1 MKPTKMRNKRIY
13 RATNQVVNKQISAP
27 LSKDL
32 RKKYTRRS
40 VRIMVDDTAKVIR
53 GEYKGITGKVSKIS
67 TNNSSIA
74 IEGNKKEKLKGD
86 KIDVYIHSS
95 NVIVTSLNT
104 DDKWR
109 IKILEKKPKS
119 KIKSMKADV
128 KKKDDV
134 KSAAKKKDNVK
145 SAAKKKDDVKSAA
158 KKKDKISKKK
168 DKKECE
174 KIMGSIAGSKKLKR
188 QMAPTFWGINRKEK
202 RFVITVRPGSHP
214 KNNSIP
220 TAVLLRDTIKKVK
233 TLREA
238 KSSIY
243 GGKIKVDGIIQKSL
257 HHSIGLMDVVELEG
271 TTDVYR
277 LIPKNGHIL
286 EPLKIN
292 ANEKSKKLVKVN
304 SKTTIK
310 GGKTQLGFHD
320 GRTII
325 TDVDT
330 NVDDTCLLQ
339 IPEQKILDVIKF
351 EKNSQVIV
359 TRGINAGRIGII
371 NELKQGT
378 FTLPKRIN
386 LLIDDKTIEIPA
398 NITMVVGKEKPLIQI
413 R

>member
-1 MKPTKMRNKRIY
+1 
-13 RATNQVVNKQISAP
+13 
-27 LSKDL
+27 
-32 RKKYTRRS
+32 
-40 VRIMVDDTAKVIR
+40 
-53 GEYKGITGKVSKIS
+53 
-67 TNNSSIA
+67 
-74 IEGNKKEKLKGD
+74 
-86 KIDVYIHSS
+86 
-95 NVIVTSLNT
+95 
-104 DDKWR
+104 
-109 IKILEKKPKS
+109 
-119 KIKSMKADV
+119 
-128 KKKDDV
+128 
-134 KSAAKKKDNVK
+134 
-145 SAAKKKDDVKSAA
+145 
-158 KKKDKISKKK
+158 
-168 DKKECE
+168 
-174 KIMGSIAGSKKLKR
+174 MGSIAGSKKLKR

-202 RFVITVRPGSHP
+202 RFVITVRPGSHS
-214 KNNSIP
+214 KSNSIP
-220 TAVLLRDTIKKVK
+220 TAVLLRDTLKKVK

-271 TTDVYR
+271 ITDVYR

-286 EPLKIN
+286 EPLKID
-292 ANEKSKKLVKVN
+292 AGEKSKKLVKVN

-325 TDVDT
+325 TDVNT
-330 NVDDTCLLQ
+330 NIDDTCLLQ

-359 TRGINAGRIGII
+359 TKGINAGRIGII
-371 NELKQGT
+371 NEIKQGT